1 MMNRRK
7 IFIMAICLILAVCV
21 IGAAA
26 CTAKQVQEKSVF
38 EQITE
43 LAAKAVNVN
52 LSVSSGGDVIYT
64 YSSANSSINN
74 PYELDIDPAALLGTA
89 TGGVLLTRD
98 RIEEGYTLTYD
109 SVTGEAKLTCKL
121 KNTGEWLGVNA
132 DGATAVISANI
143 KAGVLVSYSVTYSS
157 GDYTVSISLS

>member
-1 MMNRRK
+1 MNRRK

-26 CTAKQVQEKSVF
+26 CTAEQVQEKSVF
-38 EQITE
+38 EQITA

-64 YSSANSSINN
+64 YNSATSSVSN
-74 PYELDIDPAALLGTA
+74 PYGLDIDPAALMGTA

-98 RIEEGYTLTYD
+98 RAEQ
-109 SVTGEAKLTCKL
+109 S
-121 KNTGEWLGVNA
+121 
-132 DGATAVISANI
+132 
-143 KAGVLVSYSVTYSS
+143 
-157 GDYTVSISLS
+157 